1 MLAANLSM
9 AEQCTISASPKS
21 LHHAKKGHQQA
32 ATVTVKSAMVLK
44 LPQQQ
49 VATAG
54 MSAANLCMAE
64 HGDIICLYLDE
75 SYELQ

>member
-9 AEQCTISASPKS
+9 AEQCTMSASPKS
-21 LHHAKKGHQQA
+21 LHHSKQEHQQA
-32 ATVTVKSAMVLK
+32 AIVAVKFVVVLK
-44 LPQQQ
+44 LPQQE

-64 HGDIICLYLDE
+64 HGTLSVL
-75 SYELQ
+75 